1 MDAATATKSVI
12 DTVAE
17 TKEAVKPLL
26 EIKAATAKTS
36 LMRLTKDQIFQFP
49 LIMNADIDDDEKFP
63 IIKSIEKNYA
73 QIVLTAIVNEG
84 VINRSKYETINDFLK
99 KFHNNNDIPFN
110 ALESELDVTEAI
122 ASEGYLPEKEL
133 IEMWDCIEE
142 QLDSESINDMYLP
155 YKRTAAKLSRAVE
168 AAKMTVAVEA
178 EEKYFRQVQ
187 YKKTKDKNGD
197 EVFDKDP
204 GGSNI
209 VLTDKLGNPA
219 YRYIVANATA
229 PNYQKLVDELGE
241 PKSATEWKD
250 ADLQK
255 KIIDA
260 EKESAKDVARA
271 KEKATA
277 DAKSRIRGEVVKDDK
292 FNNLTPTM
300 LRMTIANI
308 AKDAGAPWSQELI
321 LGVRA
326 MPRLLPQSIMIS
338 NMVEAFKDREI
349 FKFIKWTRGEINFID
364 ALFGWTASREA
375 AAMKGDRKWLKILR
389 NRSRKDKLFRTLGMG
404 HKLNPNTTIIITSID
419 AHMIQEKCGV
429 NPYDITNVR
438 KLMDKYFL
446 LGFGIYDAD
455 GKMLNLIYDG
465 ETEFTNYSLRTM
477 IAESKKDANLLTMGK
492 Y

>member
-1 MDAATATKSVI
+1 MDPVTATKTVI
-12 DTVAE
+12 DTVDE
-17 TKEAVKPLL
+17 TKKAVKPLL

-84 VINRSKYETINDFLK
+84 VVDRNKYETINDFLR
-99 KFHNNNDIPFN
+99 KFHNNSDIPFN
-110 ALESELDVTEAI
+110 ALESELEVTEAI
-122 ASEGYLPEKEL
+122 ASEGYLPEKDL
-133 IEMWDCIEE
+133 TEMWDCIEE
-142 QLDSESINDMYLP
+142 QLDAESINDMYLP
-155 YKRTAAKLSRAVE
+155 YKRTAAKLTRAVE
-168 AAKMTVAVEA
+168 AAKMTVATEA
-178 EEKYFRQVQ
+178 EEKYFRQIQ
-187 YKKTKDKNGD
+187 YKKKKDKSGN
-197 EVFDKDP
+197 EVDDKDSS
-204 GGSNI
+204 GAKI
-209 VLTDKLGNPA
+209 VLTDKLGNPS
-219 YRYIVANATA
+219 YRYIVANATS

-241 PKSATEWKD
+241 PKTASEWKD
-250 ADLQK
+250 ANLQS
-255 KIIDA
+255 KISDA
-260 EKESAKDVARA
+260 EKESAKDAERL
-271 KEKATA
+271 KQKNLA
-277 DAKSRIRGEVVKDDK
+277 DAKGKIRGEVVKDEK
-292 FNNLTPTM
+292 YNNLTPTM
-300 LRMTIANI
+300 LKMTIANI
-308 AKDAGAPWSQELI
+308 AKNAGAPWSQDLVI
-321 LGVRA
+321 GVRA

-349 FKFIKWTRGEINFID
+349 FKFIKWTRGEIKFMD
-364 ALFGWTASREA
+364 TLFGLSASREA
-375 AAMKGDRKWLKILR
+375 AAMKGDRKWLKVLR
-389 NRSRKDKLFRTLGMG
+389 NRSRKDKLFRTVGLG

-446 LGFGIYDAD
+446 LGFGIYDSD

-465 ETEFTNYSLRTM
+465 ETEFSNYSLRTM

>member
-187 YKKTKDKNGD
+187 YKKTKDKNGN
-197 EVFDKDP
+197 EVFDKDS

-271 KEKATA
+271 KEKAIA

-349 FKFIKWTRGEINFID
+349 FKFIKWTRGERISS
-364 ALFGWTASREA
+364 LELSVW
-375 AAMKGDRKWLKILR
+375 
-389 NRSRKDKLFRTLGMG
+389 
-404 HKLNPNTTIIITSID
+404 
-419 AHMIQEKCGV
+419 V
-429 NPYDITNVR
+429 TN
-438 KLMDKYFL
+438 
-446 LGFGIYDAD
+446 
-455 GKMLNLIYDG
+455 
-465 ETEFTNYSLRTM
+465 
-477 IAESKKDANLLTMGK
+477 
-492 Y
+492 